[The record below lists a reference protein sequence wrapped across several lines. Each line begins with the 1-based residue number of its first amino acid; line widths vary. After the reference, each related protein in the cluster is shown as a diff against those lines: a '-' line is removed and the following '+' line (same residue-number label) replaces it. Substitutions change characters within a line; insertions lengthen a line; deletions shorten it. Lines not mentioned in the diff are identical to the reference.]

1 MANEKKTPMQYW
13 DRKLK
18 TLAPS
23 TQTEYRR
30 QLNVFLEWANLTPK
44 SLYDKTKDAL
54 NATDKR
60 DSNEVQELAQDYID
74 HLEGLGRAPSTT
86 NQFVKALVSFLNAA
100 NKLDFDPS
108 PLWADKRYRGS
119 KKISKDQLL
128 EIYRYCQRA
137 HKLRNR
143 ALVLFLKDSGI
154 RIGDAIALDVGDYKN
169 AEKYN
174 YEGDQFLSFEPLET
188 MKTAEDA
195 YICLGSESIDAL
207 NDYLKER
214 GNPPHDAPL
223 FVDDEGKRLTRGAAT
238 MQFQRLRKTLK
249 NGKKISAHSLRKF
262 FTTSLQS
269 GGMELEFIHC
279 LNGKT
284 RSPYTRPYDDDTL
297 RTEYAQSYS
306 HLRIFPYSQTQRDV
320 QTIAD
325 ENKALMERLAKLEKM
340 IELGWKY
347 QAPVAPSQEAFNQ
360 QLIDLATKNPDA
372 IFEDVTINGQRVT
385 LTGRE
390 YLKAL
395 NK

>member
-1 MANEKKTPMQYW
+1 
-13 DRKLK
+13 L
-18 TLAPS
+18 
-23 TQTEYRR
+23 
-30 QLNVFLEWANLTPK
+30 V
-44 SLYDKTKDAL
+44 
-54 NATDKR
+54 
-60 DSNEVQELAQDYID
+60 
-74 HLEGLGRAPSTT
+74 
-86 NQFVKALVSFLNAA
+86 ALV
-100 NKLDFDPS
+100 
-108 PLWADKRYRGS
+108 
-119 KKISKDQLL
+119 
-128 EIYRYCQRA
+128 
-137 HKLRNR
+137 
-143 ALVLFLKDSGI
+143 
-154 RIGDAIALDVGDYKN
+154 
-169 AEKYN
+169 
-174 YEGDQFLSFEPLET
+174 
-188 MKTAEDA
+188 
-195 YICLGSESIDAL
+195 
-207 NDYLKER
+207 
-214 GNPPHDAPL
+214 
-223 FVDDEGKRLTRGAAT
+223 FVYDEGKRLTRGAAT

-269 GGMELEFIHC
+269 GGMEQEHIHC

-284 RSPYTRPYDDDTL
+284 RSPYTRPYDDHTL

-306 HLRIFPYSQTQRDV
+306 HLRIFPYSQTQREV